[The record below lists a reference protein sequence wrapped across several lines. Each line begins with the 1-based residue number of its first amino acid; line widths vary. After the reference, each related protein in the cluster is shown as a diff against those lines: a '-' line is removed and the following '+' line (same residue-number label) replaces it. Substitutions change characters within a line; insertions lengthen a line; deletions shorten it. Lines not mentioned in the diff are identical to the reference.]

1 MNRISVWELNEL
13 INPIIIDI
21 RNAYYYNISHID
33 NSINIPYYNLLNNYS
48 HYLNKSNTYYLY
60 CDMGEQSGEIAD
72 RLSNFGYRV
81 YSIDGGYTEYLRIK
95 GGIL

>member
-1 MNRISVWELNEL
+1 MARVNNRI
-13 INPIIIDI
+13 D
-21 RNAYYYNISHID
+21 H
-33 NSINIPYYNLLNNYS
+33 
-48 HYLNKSNTYYLY
+48 TYYLY

-72 RLSNFGYRV
+72 RLSNFGYHV